1 MQSDSKLAIAFAID
15 LCESMGMDIH
25 ALRLTALRSAIG
37 KFPTLA
43 AFARHY
49 GLDTTYISQLINGHR
64 KLGEKAARNLE
75 TKLGWPPMTMDRWD
89 ELGAEDGADRP
100 GRASA
105 GVGAMR
111 DVEMNFK
118 RVPRISFVQAG
129 PWSEVVDPYAPGAA
143 EDYLMTGLDVGPHTF
158 ALTIQGDSMLPEFR
172 EGDVIII
179 DPEVK
184 PNPGD
189 FVVAKNGNEQATFK
203 KYRPRG
209 LGEQGVQ
216 VIELVPLNEDYPS
229 LRSDRTPIQI
239 IGTMMEHRRYRKRR

>member
-1 MQSDSKLAIAFAID
+1 
-15 LCESMGMDIH
+15 
-25 ALRLTALRSAIG
+25 
-37 KFPTLA
+37 
-43 AFARHY
+43 
-49 GLDTTYISQLINGHR
+49 
-64 KLGEKAARNLE
+64 
-75 TKLGWPPMTMDRWD
+75 
-89 ELGAEDGADRP
+89 
-100 GRASA
+100 
-105 GVGAMR
+105 
-111 DVEMNFK
+111 MNFK

-143 EDYLMTGLDVGPHTF
+143 EDYLMTGLDVGSHTF

-209 LGEQGVQ
+209 LSEQGVQ